1 MKTQTVSIVG
11 LERISGSIGLALQ
24 KGDLGLTIIGHDRN
38 RSTTS
43 EAKNLGIVTKS
54 TNSLATAASVADI
67 LIINVPLSELE
78 QTLEVAGAEVREH
91 TLVIDMSNMKGVGQ
105 KWADQYFKEGH
116 YVGAKPVLA
125 ADRLTD
131 GRFGIEASRADLFQ
145 KSVFCLMPSV
155 KADPKAVETA
165 VNLGRILGAT
175 PFFLDAF
182 EYDSLMQGL
191 EVVPGL
197 VAAAILRAVT
207 KSSGWRDMLRF
218 AGMGFAQSTA
228 CLDNPD
234 LAMLSLNDKAAS
246 LRWLDAVLGE
256 LQEVRRWINESDEER
271 FSFIVEELAIERE
284 EWLHERRE
292 NNWIEDDQSIAS
304 NMSIARQL
312 IGFGFGKDEP
322 QSKKGS

>member
-11 LERISGSIGLALQ
+11 LERVNGSIGLALQ

-43 EAKNLGIVTKS
+43 EAKKLGIVNKS

-91 TLVIDMSNMKGVGQ
+91 TLVVDLSNMKGMGQ
-105 KWADQYFKEGH
+105 KWADQYITEGH
-116 YVGAKPVLA
+116 YVGAKLVLA
-125 ADRLTD
+125 ADNLTD
-131 GRFGIEASRADLFQ
+131 GRFGIEASQADLFQ
-145 KSVFCLMPSV
+145 KSIFCIMPSV

-175 PFFLDAF
+175 PFFLDSF

-197 VAAAILRAVT
+197 VAAAMLRAVT

-218 AGMGFAQSTA
+218 AGLGFAQSTA
-228 CLDNPD
+228 SLDNPD
-234 LAMLSLNDKAAS
+234 LAMLALNDKAAS

-256 LQEVRRWINESDEER
+256 LQEVRRWISESDEER
-271 FSFIVEELAIERE
+271 FAFIVEELTIERE

-292 NNWIEDDQSIAS
+292 NNWIEDDSVNA
-304 NMSIARQL
+304 NKMGIARQL
-312 IGFGFGKDEP
+312 IGFGFSKDDA
-322 QSKKGS
+322 QSKKGT

>member
-1 MKTQTVSIVG
+1 
-11 LERISGSIGLALQ
+11 
-24 KGDLGLTIIGHDRN
+24 
-38 RSTTS
+38 
-43 EAKNLGIVTKS
+43 
-54 TNSLATAASVADI
+54 
-67 LIINVPLSELE
+67 
-78 QTLEVAGAEVREH
+78 
-91 TLVIDMSNMKGVGQ
+91 
-105 KWADQYFKEGH
+105 
-116 YVGAKPVLA
+116 
-125 ADRLTD
+125 
-131 GRFGIEASRADLFQ
+131 
-145 KSVFCLMPSV
+145 
-155 KADPKAVETA
+155 
-165 VNLGRILGAT
+165 
-175 PFFLDAF
+175 
-182 EYDSLMQGL
+182 
-191 EVVPGL
+191 
-197 VAAAILRAVT
+197 
-207 KSSGWRDMLRF
+207 MLRF

-228 CLDNPD
+228 SLDNPD